1 MISKEAIDF
10 SENSQVSSFRSDES
24 ILEQDPEEEENK
36 SIPAS

>member
-24 ILEQDPEEEENK
+24 ILDPEEEEIK
-36 SIPAS
+36 SILIF